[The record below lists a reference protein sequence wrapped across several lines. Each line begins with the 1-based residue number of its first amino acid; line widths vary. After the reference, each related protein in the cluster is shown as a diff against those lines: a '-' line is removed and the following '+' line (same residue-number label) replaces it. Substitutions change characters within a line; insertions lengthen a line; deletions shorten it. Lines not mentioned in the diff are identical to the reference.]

1 MPILNTKGPYLDTI
15 EAVVATR
22 LPTYLPTCIYQDVSS
37 RIALLVVH
45 YCNHVGFIFMALRT
59 RASNI
64 ELVKGELLQYNLRLG
79 LENKNLKGL

>member
-1 MPILNTKGPYLDTI
+1 MRLAY
-15 EAVVATR
+15 